1 MKFCT
6 NCGAQ
11 IPDGSK
17 FCTECGKRIEQ
28 AAPAAPAEIH
38 VYGQPVSHSFSEPT
52 VPETEQGVVHTY
64 GAPVNHSFAP
74 PVQA

>member
-17 FCTECGKRIEQ
+17 FCTECGQRIEQ
-28 AAPAAPAEIH
+28 APKSEAPAVVH
-38 VYGQPVSHSFSEPT
+38 VYGQPVNHSFSEPVT
-52 VPETEQGVVHTY
+52 PEAEQGVVH
-64 GAPVNHSFAP
+64 S
-74 PVQA
+74 